1 MTLNAEGD
9 IEDFTFV
16 DEWEAGLSVE
26 RDGFTMQKKS
36 ASGDLV
42 DIEWNPDFE
51 WNVEGQVSLKT
62 DKLSNKENGTRF
74 LPKGEY
80 VITYTTQINDKARPN
95 DSGNQ
100 YVNAGNTAKWQ
111 WNVDKEETGEET
123 STVTPNVPQA
133 NYLWVGSKWGNWGDN
148 EHTTIN
154 WTVQINT
161 ANDKFNLG
169 NYKFVDTLQPGHH
182 YTGDGASVKCFDD
195 WRNQSQSIP

>member
-1 MTLNAEGD
+1 MGRHRAESCTQPAIDTLESTCTVTLNAEGD

-62 DKLSNKENGTRF
+62 DKLPNKENGTRF

-100 YVNAGNTAKWQ
+100 YVNAGNTGKWQ

-123 STVTPNVPQA
+123 STVTPNVP
-133 NYLWVGSKWGNWGDN
+133 
-148 EHTTIN
+148 E
-154 WTVQINT
+154 QIT
-161 ANDKFNLG
+161 SG
-169 NYKFVDTLQPGHH
+169 
-182 YTGDGASVKCFDD
+182 
-195 WRNQSQSIP
+195 